1 MSDPPNGVE
10 WKGIE
15 SNRIE
20 FAFDALDQV
29 SSPVSNSDSSSEKGT
44 KSDPIVIDGLEANER
59 IAPDSKAESIVFM
72 STRLHSFLFNSIQ
85 FNPFGA
91 PGRPEAK
98 VLQCLL
104 PDLHRHAAR
113 RVEAVDDPQ
122 RPHAVYVGLVV
133 VEETHFVVVNPGDP
147 VQARKVLLFVRR
159 ANLDVVEEEEM
170 VDPSSTTSQ
179 SMQRGAKLGLSVH
192 EATAVWMVGFAAGA
206 AAAAAA
212 ADNDDDDDD
221 NDGLAI
227 PPFFGFVFVFDFPLA
242 AALPVLGLVGYPNQ
256 SS

>member
-1 MSDPPNGVE
+1 MEWNG
-10 WKGIE
+10 KE

-20 FAFDALDQV
+20 LN
-29 SSPVSNSDSSSEKGT
+29 SLSTPWIKSHSPVSNSDSSSEKGT

-85 FNPFGA
+85 FNSIPFGA

-159 ANLDVVEEEEM
+159 ANLDVVEAGGNGGP
-170 VDPSSTTSQ
+170 V
-179 SMQRGAKLGLSVH
+179 VH
-192 EATAVWMVGFAAGA
+192 HQ
-206 AAAAAA
+206 
-212 ADNDDDDDD
+212 
-221 NDGLAI
+221 
-227 PPFFGFVFVFDFPLA
+227 
-242 AALPVLGLVGYPNQ
+242 PVHAEGGKAGLVGARGHGRLDGGIRCWCGCGCCCC
-256 SS
+256 